1 MRGDCMCKHCPYFD
15 GFGCTRSSIA
25 DDNDEKC
32 ICDADEGEVMW
43 NERVNQKYE
52 DAEPLF

>member
-15 GFGCTRSSIA
+15 GFGCTRSPIA

-43 NERVNQKYE
+43 NERVN
-52 DAEPLF
+52 